1 MTFAINN
8 NTSGLFSS
16 KQLQQTQQNL
26 LASLGKISSG
36 KRLNQAS
43 DDASGL
49 AIADNLGS
57 QARGYGMSIR
67 NASDAISIAQV
78 ADGALSEASDLVSS
92 IRVQALQAANGSQ
105 SAESRQAL
113 QANIEKSLSQLD
125 TLSKNT
131 TYNGQQ
137 LLSGGFT
144 DKNFQVG
151 PTANEA
157 TTFSLGSIQPK
168 QLGDKKLGS
177 LAEVNVL
184 TDQGAQAA
192 MGITDAAMT
201 QIDTMRADVGS
212 RQNQLASTI
221 SNLATSRIN
230 TLSAESTIRDLDI
243 AEESA
248 NLAKMESLNKAQIF
262 AATQANTSKK
272 NVMNL
277 LQGQF

>member
-1 MTFAINN
+1 MTYAINN
-8 NTSGLFSS
+8 TTSGLFSS
-16 KQLQQTQQNL
+16 KELQKTQQNL
-26 LASLGKISSG
+26 LASLGKLSSG
-36 KRLNQAS
+36 KRLNQAA
-43 DDASGL
+43 DDAAGL

-67 NASDAISIAQV
+67 NANDAISIAQV
-78 ADGALSEASDLVSS
+78 ADGALGQANELISS

-113 QANIEKSLSQLD
+113 QANIQKSIGQLD
-125 TLSKNT
+125 TLAQNT
-131 TYNGQQ
+131 SYNGQQ

-151 PTANEA
+151 PSANES
-157 TTFSLGSIQPK
+157 TTFSLGSIQS
-168 QLGDKKLGS
+168 QDLGDKKLGS

-184 TDQGAQAA
+184 TDQGAQTAL
-192 MGITDAAMT
+192 GIADAAMT

-221 SNLATSRIN
+221 SNLSTSRIN

-243 AEESA
+243 AEETA
-248 NLAKMESLNKAQIF
+248 NFATMESLNKAQIF
-262 AATQANTSKK
+262 AAAQANSNKK
-272 NVMNL
+272 NVFNL